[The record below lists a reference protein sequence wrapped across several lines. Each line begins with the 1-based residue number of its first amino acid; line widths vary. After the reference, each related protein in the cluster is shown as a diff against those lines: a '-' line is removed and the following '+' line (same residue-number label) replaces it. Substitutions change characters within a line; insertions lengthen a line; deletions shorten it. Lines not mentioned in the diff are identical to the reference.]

1 MPRLQILCPTQ
12 NKPFATS
19 VECSVEH
26 KPFLPNIIK
35 YSYCPYCQQLHGWT
49 PDEAFFVDIC
59 EASESRAGNLQQLGR
74 VKAASN
80 ELSLR
85 PKDLRRNWS
94 HALPAFIR
102 QFHSTTRVAIF
113 QAMSGSENKFRCP
126 TCEAK
131 YEVVRVEAP
140 PGPTT
145 DRELTC
151 LSCGGPLDGRQG
163 PFLLKYFLVE
173 RPKRRASGR

>member
-26 KPFLPNIIK
+26 KPSLPNIIK

-49 PDEAFFVDIC
+49 PDEAFFVDIY
-59 EASESRAGNLQQLGR
+59 EASESRAGNLQQLER
-74 VKAASN
+74 VKAFN
-80 ELSLR
+80 ELSRR
-85 PKDLRRNWS
+85 PKDLRRNWR

-102 QFHSTTRVAIF
+102 RFHSTTRVAIA

-131 YEVVRVEAP
+131 YEVVRAEAP
-140 PGPTT
+140 PRPTT
-145 DRELTC
+145 DREITC
-151 LSCGGPLDGRQG
+151 LCCGRPLHGCEG
-163 PFLLKYFLVE
+163 KFILKYFLVE
-173 RPKRRASGR
+173 RPRLRA